1 MKVSIIGSGYVGTVS
16 AACFAELGH
25 EVICIDID
33 EKKVKQINAGIPP
46 IYEDGLKELMQ
57 KHAEHHLIA
66 TSDYDY
72 AVKNS
77 DVSFIC
83 VGTPSG
89 DDGSIDL
96 SIIRAASASLGVA
109 IAKKEGY
116 HIVVVKSTVVPETTE
131 KVVLSTIEEYSG
143 KRAGDDFGI
152 AMNPEFLREGKAVYD
167 FMHPDKIV
175 IGSIDER
182 TSVIVS
188 ELYRRLDCEIT
199 HTNPKTAEMIKYVNN
214 SFLATKISFSNEI
227 GNICK
232 KLGINTYEV
241 MQAVGTDL
249 RISPSFLNSGA
260 GFGGSC
266 FPKDVKALIGKAK
279 DIGYDPLLL
288 ESVIEVNEHQ
298 PLEMIKLL
306 IAKLDNGDGNGN
318 GNGNGNSNG
327 NGNGNIEGK
336 KIAVLGLAFKN
347 DTDDIRESRSI
358 PVIAE
363 LLRLGADVTA
373 YDQMAS
379 DEMKKIFGNIT
390 YHMSAAGALKDADAC
405 LIMTEWDEFR
415 DLDSEFGLM
424 KNRIV
429 IDGRHMIMPDD
440 LEQDIDY
447 VGLCW

>member
-16 AACFAELGH
+16 ATCFAELGH

-33 EKKVKQINAGIPP
+33 EEKVKQINAGIPP
-46 IYEDGLKELMQ
+46 IYEEGLEELMQ

-72 AVKNS
+72 AVTNS

-83 VGTPSG
+83 VGTPSE

-96 SIIRAASASLGVA
+96 SIVRAASASLGRA

-152 AMNPEFLREGKAVYD
+152 AMNPEFLREGKAIYD

-175 IGSIDER
+175 IGAIDER
-182 TSVIVS
+182 TSAIVS
-188 ELYRRLDCEIT
+188 ELYRSLDCEIT

-232 KLGINTYEV
+232 KLGIDTYEV

-288 ESVIEVNEHQ
+288 ESVIEVNEQQ
-298 PLEMIKLL
+298 PHRMIELLENKL
-306 IAKLDNGDGNGN
+306 GE
-318 GNGNGNSNG
+318 
-327 NGNGNIEGK
+327 GNIAGK
-336 KIAVLGLAFKN
+336 RIAVLGLAFKN

-363 LLRLGADVTA
+363 LLCLGADVTA
-373 YDQMAS
+373 YDPMAS
-379 DEMKKIFGNIT
+379 DEMKKVFNNIT
-390 YHMSAAGALKDADAC
+390 YHISAAGALKDADAC

-415 DLDSEFGLM
+415 NLDSEFGLM
-424 KNRIV
+424 KDSIV
-429 IDGRHMIMPDD
+429 IDGRHMIVPED